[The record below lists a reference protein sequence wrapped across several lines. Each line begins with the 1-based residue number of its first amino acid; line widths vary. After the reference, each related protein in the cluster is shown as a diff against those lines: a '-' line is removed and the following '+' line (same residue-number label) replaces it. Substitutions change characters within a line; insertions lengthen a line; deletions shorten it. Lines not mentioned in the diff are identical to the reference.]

1 MDSRRAWRWAK
12 RIIGV
17 GALLAL
23 GVAGAIFFFRPVQV
37 AVASAVRRDIALAI
51 QGVGTVEAKGAVRVA
66 AKITGRLVSVAVDQ
80 GDRVRVGQVLAT
92 LDSAEL
98 QAQVVQAA
106 ASVQRGH
113 LAVAAQEVGLRKARA
128 NIQSAE
134 AAVARLHATERLARV
149 NAERWQQLHRDGGV
163 ARAEMDVRV
172 TEATAAGEDL
182 RATEAQRQSTQEE
195 MAVTQA
201 VLETLRQDVRVS
213 EAALAAAR
221 ARQNDTEIRSPL
233 DGMVV
238 SRDLEPGATV
248 NPGTGILKVAD
259 PRTAWVTVHV
269 VDAEVGA
276 ISVGDPADLSL
287 RSLPGRTLRGR
298 VARIQRESDR
308 VTEQLAID
316 IAFEEAP
323 PRLALGEQTEA
334 RITPPART
342 SATAIPLAAL
352 VRTAEGPG
360 AWTVVNGR
368 LAFRPLRIGVV
379 DPAGWAEVLDGI
391 QPGDE
396 VVVAP
401 GRLADRGNEG
411 RRVRVAR
418 TESRTR

>member
-1 MDSRRAWRWAK
+1 MDSRRVWRWAK

-23 GVAGAIFFFRPVQV
+23 GVAGAIFLFRPVQV
-37 AVASAVRRDIALAI
+37 TVTSAVRRDIALSI
-51 QGVGTVEAKGAVRVA
+51 QGVGTVEAKVVVRIA

-113 LAVAAQEVGLRKARA
+113 LAVAAQEVGIRKARA

-134 AAVARLHATERLARV
+134 AAVAHLHATESLARV

-163 ARAEMDVRV
+163 ARVEMDVRV
-172 TEATAAGEDL
+172 TEATVASEDL
-182 RATEAQRQSTQEE
+182 RAAEAQRRAAQEE
-195 MAVTQA
+195 LAVTQA
-201 VLETLRQDVRVS
+201 VLETLRQDIRVA
-213 EAALAAAR
+213 EASLVAAR
-221 ARQNDTEIRSPL
+221 ARQTDTEIRSPL
-233 DGMVV
+233 DGIVV

-259 PRTAWVTVHV
+259 PRTAWMTVHV
-269 VDAEVGA
+269 DEAEVGA

-316 IAFEEAP
+316 ITFEDAP
-323 PRLALGEQTEA
+323 PRLVLGEQAEA
-334 RITPPART
+334 KITPPARQA
-342 SATAIPLAAL
+342 ATAIPLAAL

-368 LAFRPLRIGVV
+368 LAFRPLRLGVV

-411 RRVRVAR
+411 RRVGVAR
-418 TESRTR
+418 TESRAR

>member
-1 MDSRRAWRWAK
+1 
-12 RIIGV
+12 
-17 GALLAL
+17 
-23 GVAGAIFFFRPVQV
+23 
-37 AVASAVRRDIALAI
+37 
-51 QGVGTVEAKGAVRVA
+51 
-66 AKITGRLVSVAVDQ
+66 
-80 GDRVRVGQVLAT
+80 VLAT

-113 LAVAAQEVGLRKARA
+113 LAVAAQEVGIRKARA

-134 AAVARLHATERLARV
+134 AAVARLHATENLARV

-163 ARAEMDVRV
+163 ARVEMDVRV
-172 TEATAAGEDL
+172 TEATAASEDL

-195 MAVTQA
+195 LAVTQA
-201 VLETLRQDVRVS
+201 VLETLRQEVRVA

-221 ARQNDTEIRSPL
+221 ARQTDTEIRSPL
-233 DGMVV
+233 DGIVV

-259 PRTAWVTVHV
+259 PRTAWMTVHV
-269 VDAEVGA
+269 DEAEVGA

-323 PRLALGEQTEA
+323 PRLALGEQAEA
-334 RITPPART
+334 RIRPPARKA
-342 SATAIPLAAL
+342 ATAIPLAAL

-360 AWTVVNGR
+360 AWTVVKGR
-368 LAFRPLRIGVV
+368 LAFRSLRLGVV

-411 RRVRVAR
+411 RRVGVAR
-418 TESRTR
+418 AESRTR